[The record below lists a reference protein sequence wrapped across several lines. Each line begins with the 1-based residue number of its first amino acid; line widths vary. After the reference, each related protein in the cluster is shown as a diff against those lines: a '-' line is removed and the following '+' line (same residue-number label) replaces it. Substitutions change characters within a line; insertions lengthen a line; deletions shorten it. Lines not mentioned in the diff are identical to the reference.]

1 LTVARWGESGA
12 NIVIAG
18 ADMRPVPEI
27 APPMASTVT
36 KLDTQARAQA
46 RPTLAPTIRTDWS
59 RAEALA
65 LYNLPFMELLFRAQT
80 VHRQSFDPNAV
91 QMSRLLSIKTGG
103 CAEDC
108 GYCSQSAHHE
118 SGLKASKLMEVQRVI
133 EEARKAKAAGAT
145 RYCMGAAWR
154 SPKARD
160 MDAVVAMVEGVKALG
175 METCMTL
182 GMLSDD
188 DIGKLSHAG
197 LDYYNHN
204 VDTSEA
210 YYSKVITT
218 RTYADRLDTL
228 ERVRDAGIKVC
239 SGGIVGMGEEPQDR
253 VDMLVTLSNLS
264 EHPESV
270 PINMLIA
277 IPGTPL
283 ESVEKIDAIDFVR
296 TIAVA
301 RIMMPKSH
309 VRLSAGRTEMSDETQ
324 ALCFFAGANSIFV
337 GDTLLTADNPGEDK
351 DSRLFAKL
359 GLKPMELAPALQTST
374 PCEREPADN
383 ADRQDVR
390 QS

>member
-1 LTVARWGESGA
+1 
-12 NIVIAG
+12 
-18 ADMRPVPEI
+18 M
-27 APPMASTVT
+27 
-36 KLDTQARAQA
+36 
-46 RPTLAPTIRTDWS
+46 
-59 RAEALA
+59 A
-65 LYNLPFMELLFRAQT
+65 LYDLPFMDLLFRAQM
-80 VHRQSFDPNAV
+80 VHRASFDPNKV

-108 GYCSQSAHHE
+108 GYCSQSAHHKT
-118 SGLKASKLMEVQRVI
+118 GLKASKLMEVERVI
-133 EEARKAKAAGAT
+133 NEARQAKAAGAT

-160 MDAVVAMVEGVKALG
+160 MDTVVAMVEGVKGLG

-182 GMLSDD
+182 GMLTDT
-188 DIGKLSHAG
+188 DIVRLRDAG

-210 YYSKVITT
+210 YYNKVITT

-228 ERVRDAGIKVC
+228 ARVRDAGMKVC
-239 SGGIVGMGEEPQDR
+239 SGGIVGMGEEREDR
-253 VDMLVTLSNLS
+253 VDMLVTLANLD

-283 ESVEKIDAIDFVR
+283 ENAERIDPIDFVR

-301 RIMMPKSH
+301 RILMPKSF
-309 VRLSAGRTEMSDETQ
+309 VRLSAGRTDMSDEMQ

-337 GDTLLTADNPGEDK
+337 GETLLTADNPGEDK
-351 DSRLFAKL
+351 DSLLFAKL
-359 GLKPMELAPALQTST
+359 GLAPLELEPDQTQDHEPATCAGRQDALQS
-374 PCEREPADN
+374 
-383 ADRQDVR
+383 
-390 QS
+390 

>member
-1 LTVARWGESGA
+1 MTSTVAR
-12 NIVIAG
+12 
-18 ADMRPVPEI
+18 
-27 APPMASTVT
+27 
-36 KLDTQARAQA
+36 LDPSARAA
-46 RPTLAPTIRTDWS
+46 NRAGPAIRHDWTS
-59 RAEALA
+59 EEALA
-65 LYNLPFMELLFRAQT
+65 LYELPFMDLLFRAQS
-80 VHRQSFDPNAV
+80 VHRTSFDPNKV

-108 GYCSQSAHHE
+108 GYCSQSAHHKT
-118 SGLKASKLMEVQRVI
+118 GLKASKLMEVERVI
-133 EEARKAKAAGAT
+133 SEAKKAKAAGAT

-154 SPKARD
+154 SPKGRD
-160 MDAVVAMVEGVKALG
+160 MDVVVAMVEGVKALG

-182 GMLSDD
+182 GMLTDD
-188 DIGKLSHAG
+188 DIAKLRDAG

-228 ERVRDAGIKVC
+228 ARVRDAGMKVC
-239 SGGIVGMGEEPQDR
+239 SGGIVGMGEERQDR
-253 VDMLVTLSNLS
+253 VDMLVTLANLD

-283 ESVEKIDAIDFVR
+283 ENTKQIDPIDFVR

-301 RIMMPKSH
+301 RIMMPKSF
-309 VRLSAGRTEMSDETQ
+309 VRLSAGRTDMSDEMQ

-337 GDTLLTADNPGEDK
+337 GETLLTADNPGEDK
-351 DSRLFAKL
+351 DSKLFAKL
-359 GLKPMELAPALQTST
+359 GLSALELDIDTSS
-374 PCEREPADN
+374 EHEPATC
-383 ADRQDVR
+383 AGHQDAR

>member
-1 LTVARWGESGA
+1 
-12 NIVIAG
+12 
-18 ADMRPVPEI
+18 M
-27 APPMASTVT
+27 
-36 KLDTQARAQA
+36 
-46 RPTLAPTIRTDWS
+46 
-59 RAEALA
+59 A
-65 LYNLPFMELLFRAQT
+65 LYDLPFMDLLFRAQM
-80 VHRQSFDPNAV
+80 VHRASFDPNKV

-108 GYCSQSAHHE
+108 GYCSQSAHHKT
-118 SGLKASKLMEVQRVI
+118 GLKASKLMEVERVI
-133 EEARKAKAAGAT
+133 NEAKKAKAAGAT

-160 MDAVVAMVEGVKALG
+160 MDTVVAMVEGVKGLG

-182 GMLSDD
+182 GMLTDN
-188 DIGKLSHAG
+188 DIVRLRDAG

-210 YYSKVITT
+210 YYNKVITT

-228 ERVRDAGIKVC
+228 ARVRDAGMKVC
-239 SGGIVGMGEEPQDR
+239 SGGIVGMGEEREDR
-253 VDMLVTLSNLS
+253 VDMLVTLANLD

-283 ESVEKIDAIDFVR
+283 ENAERIDPIDFVR

-301 RIMMPKSH
+301 RILMPKSF
-309 VRLSAGRTEMSDETQ
+309 VRLSAGRTDMSDEMQ

-337 GDTLLTADNPGEDK
+337 GETLLTADNPGEDK
-351 DSRLFAKL
+351 DSLLFAKL
-359 GLKPMELAPALQTST
+359 GLAPLELEPDQTQDHEPVTCAGRQDALQS
-374 PCEREPADN
+374 
-383 ADRQDVR
+383 
-390 QS
+390 